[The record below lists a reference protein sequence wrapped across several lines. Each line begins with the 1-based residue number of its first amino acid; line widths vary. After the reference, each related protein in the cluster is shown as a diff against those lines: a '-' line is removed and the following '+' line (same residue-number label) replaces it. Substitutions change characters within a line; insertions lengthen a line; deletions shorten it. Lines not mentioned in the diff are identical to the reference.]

1 MAVPAASPAVDPLA
15 AIDAQFLYWDSDNAP
30 MCMGNICIFEGAPL
44 FDSDGNFKLAAV
56 RNAIESRLHL
66 VPRYRRKVLEMPG
79 ALAHPVLVDDPDFD
93 IENHVKLVRLPPPGD
108 ETQLKEAFA
117 RAHEG
122 MLDRRRPLWE
132 ITFVEGLEDGR
143 IGMVQKIHH
152 APFDGAT
159 TVDIMDLLFDQSPE
173 LKKPVEVPPWEP
185 APPPDPATLL
195 QSRMMEQATTMWSSL
210 LTPPA
215 QPLGEL
221 MEAMQSVADIGPLPE
236 TSLNQ
241 DVGPRRRFE
250 WVSSSLSEAKEIRS
264 LVPGSTV
271 NDAMLAAIAGGLRE
285 LLRSRGENVDELVL
299 HAMIPVSLRS
309 DEAAGD
315 ASGNLITAFVAPL
328 PLGETDGVERLRRIH
343 ASTKELKEG
352 KQALGIHMITQ
363 SSAYAP
369 PALMAASGRMAIQQG
384 SFMNLTITNVPGP
397 RHELYLLGAKM
408 LALNPMVPIGNR
420 LTLNIAIE
428 SYVDNLVI
436 GLSSDADAHP
446 DLDVLATGIRRSVDE
461 LLEAAR
467 A

>member
-1 MAVPAASPAVDPLA
+1 MK
-15 AIDAQFLYWDSDNAP
+15 
-30 MCMGNICIFEGAPL
+30 L
-44 FDSDGNFKLAAV
+44 FSA
-56 RNAIESRLHL
+56 
-66 VPRYRRKVLEMPG
+66 
-79 ALAHPVLVDDPDFD
+79 
-93 IENHVKLVRLPPPGD
+93 
-108 ETQLKEAFA
+108 
-117 RAHEG
+117 
-122 MLDRRRPLWE
+122 
-132 ITFVEGLEDGR
+132 
-143 IGMVQKIHH
+143 
-152 APFDGAT
+152 
-159 TVDIMDLLFDQSPE
+159 
-173 LKKPVEVPPWEP
+173 
-185 APPPDPATLL
+185 
-195 QSRMMEQATTMWSSL
+195 
-210 LTPPA
+210 
-215 QPLGEL
+215 
-221 MEAMQSVADIGPLPE
+221 
-236 TSLNQ
+236 
-241 DVGPRRRFE
+241 
-250 WVSSSLSEAKEIRS
+250 

-285 LLRSRGENVDELVL
+285 LLAPRGENVDELVL

-363 SSAYAP
+363 STAYAP

-436 GLSSDADAHP
+436 GLSADADANP
-446 DLDVLATGIRRSVDE
+446 DLDVLARGIRHSIDE